1 MATKRTTSKV
11 ISSPTPGAVSLSSN
25 QKLTLVVVAI
35 LVALFGLSAA
45 IFSKVDNRY
54 PNTIAFSATGS
65 ADVVPDAIKVS
76 ASVSILANS
85 SSNALNQVS
94 KVAEDLRAVLGS
106 NNIDSKNIA
115 SANLSLYPE
124 YSYQP
129 NGSRS
134 LLGYRASKNFEINI
148 LDSKKAGFVIDQ
160 LVSKAG
166 NDLQINAIS
175 SYISDPAASTQAARE
190 DAIAKAKAKAQA
202 YAKLIDQELGDVIS
216 INEDNSQMQPVP
228 MPMAKESAGTTS
240 FDMGL
245 SKVSVSLYISYEL
258 D

>member
-1 MATKRTTSKV
+1 MATKKTTSKV
-11 ISSPTPGAVSLSSN
+11 ISAQTPSAINISSN
-25 QKLTLVVVAI
+25 QKLVLVVVAV
-35 LVALFGLSAA
+35 LLALFALTVA

-54 PNTIAFSATGS
+54 PNTLAFSATGS

-94 KVAEDLRAVLGS
+94 KVVDNLRAVLSSS
-106 NNIDSKNIA
+106 NIHSKNIA
-115 SANLSLYPE
+115 SANLTLYPE

-129 NGSRS
+129 NGGRS
-134 LLGYRASKNFEINI
+134 LLGYRASQNFEMNI
-148 LDSKKAGFVIDQ
+148 LDTKKAGMVIDQ
-160 LVSKAG
+160 LVSKTG

-175 SYISDPAASTQAARE
+175 SYISDPTAATQAARE

-202 YAKLIDQELGDVIS
+202 YAKLIGQELGDVIS

-228 MPMAKESAGTTS
+228 VPMAEESAGDTS

-245 SKVSVSLYISYEL
+245 SKITVSLYISYEL